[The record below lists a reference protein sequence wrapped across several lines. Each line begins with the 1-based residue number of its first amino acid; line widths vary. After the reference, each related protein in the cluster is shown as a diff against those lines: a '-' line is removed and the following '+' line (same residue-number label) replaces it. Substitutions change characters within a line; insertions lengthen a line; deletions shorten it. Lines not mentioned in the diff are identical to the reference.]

1 MFFYFCYS
9 NEGTCQLYNSTEC
22 HEYLAGTY
30 VYIKPPK
37 HLKRL
42 EKQLRRWFKES
53 KCKVFFSTRIIAYR
67 KAHPASY
74 PILGFCLPT
83 FKSVWDIVFQMVTL
97 ERSFKK
103 SDWLFIRVETRKD

>member
-1 MFFYFCYS
+1 MDEIDKKFYIFVYFCYS

-53 KCKVFFSTRIIAYR
+53 KRDAFFFNQNYIQVTVLISKKYTLPHTRYLDFST
-67 KAHPASY
+67 H
-74 PILGFCLPT
+74 L
-83 FKSVWDIVFQMVTL
+83 
-97 ERSFKK
+97 
-103 SDWLFIRVETRKD
+103 